1 MITSNIYFDYDITL
15 RMDNI
20 RVIIKIVETRK
31 HLGIVLASSNRW
43 SAHIDTLIQSA
54 AKQLSFLRKVK
65 YRFSKA
71 TLNKVSC
78 TYIRPL
84 LEYASEVWDGCN
96 QAESRRF
103 EQVQLNAVRIVTC
116 LSINASLNLLYY
128 ETGWDTL
135 AERQKYMLCRVAAIK
150 SLPALIYSADYIL
163 LLVL

>member
-20 RVIIKIVETRK
+20 RVIIKIVETHK
-31 HLGIVLASSNRW
+31 HLGIVLASNNRW
-43 SAHIDTLIQSA
+43 SAHIDILIQSA

-84 LEYASEVWDGCN
+84 LEYASEVWDGFH
-96 QAESRRF
+96 AESRIL
-103 EQVQLNAVRIVTC
+103 EQVQRNAVRIVIH
-116 LSINASLNLLYY
+116 SPKD
-128 ETGWDTL
+128 GH
-135 AERQKYMLCRVAAIK
+135 KK
-150 SLPALIYSADYIL
+150 SPRTHL
-163 LLVL
+163 